1 MKRFSIAICS
11 IALTFACLFAV
22 DGVFAQRGK
31 LKNQGQR
38 IVPGEGQVIP
48 PRQKQ
53 RPNFDRRPLGGLA
66 GGNPD
71 VENRP
76 FINPRIAALQKAR
89 PRLVMEALNLTPTQ
103 QARVREIRQTHDD
116 EAIAVG
122 RRLRQ
127 ARNALDRALMN
138 DVYNEVIVKEYTEE
152 LVAAQA
158 EQIRM
163 NARMRAEIR
172 KTLTP
177 EQVRRFIEKD
187 REIQRQIRQIKE
199 EQLFNQENRP
209 PNQKPPQERDG
220 LDLLDLF
227 Q

>member
-1 MKRFSIAICS
+1 MKRFSIVICL
-11 IALTFACLFAV
+11 IALTFACLCEG
-22 DGVFAQRGK
+22 DTVFAQRGK
-31 LKNQGQR
+31 IKNQGQR
-38 IVPGEGQVIP
+38 MVAGEGQVIP
-48 PRQKQ
+48 PRQKP
-53 RPNFDRRPLGGLA
+53 RPNFNRRPLGGLA
-66 GGNPD
+66 GDNPNMD
-71 VENRP
+71 RP

-89 PRLVMEALNLTPTQ
+89 PRLVMEALNLTPAQ
-103 QARVREIRQTHDD
+103 QLQVRDIRDAHDRQ
-116 EAIAVG
+116 AIAVG

-127 ARNALDRALMN
+127 TRNALDQALMG
-138 DVYNEVIVKEYTEE
+138 DVYNEVIIREYTEE

-158 EQIRM
+158 EQIRI

-172 KTLTP
+172 KILTP

-187 REIQRQIRQIKE
+187 KEIQRQIRQIKE
-199 EQLFNQENRP
+199 EEIFNQENRP